1 MWKRGLKEEN
11 EEERNGRIVD
21 DKIKMISSNW
31 EVVDPEKRRK
41 TGERRAKKFH

>member
-1 MWKRGLKEEN
+1 MKLPCAKGLEEEN

-21 DKIKMISSNW
+21 NKISSNW
-31 EVVDPEKRRK
+31 EPRKERK